1 MTAVQRE
8 GDVSIDVMAYV
19 TMINEKD
26 TDVSQDDDC
35 TGDTEGDV
43 MTLHRKDDTDED
55 SNEVEESE
63 DEASDL
69 RERSI
74 RNCIRSRPCSICV
87 YLTLSLVILASVV
100 SLIVI
105 GVLIVAPYR
114 KASTFLDTKCESVS
128 LEFESEA
135 RRCSCGK
142 GCNSKYPC
150 IRVTVRT
157 EQMGG
162 VYTME
167 HVVMYENEATLLRH
181 VSPKVRIA

>member
-1 MTAVQRE
+1 M
-8 GDVSIDVMAYV
+8 
-19 TMINEKD
+19 
-26 TDVSQDDDC
+26 DVSQDHDC

-43 MTLHRKDDTDED
+43 MTLHRKDDTDEE
-55 SNEVEESE
+55 SNDGEESE

-87 YLTLSLVILASVV
+87 YLTLSLVILASIV

-114 KASTFLDTKCESVS
+114 KASTFLDTKCETVT
-128 LEFESEA
+128 LEQEIEHQ
-135 RRCSCGK
+135 RCSCGK

-157 EQMGG
+157 EQMG
-162 VYTME
+162 VFSMD

-181 VSPKVRIA
+181 VSPKVRFV

>member
-1 MTAVQRE
+1 M
-8 GDVSIDVMAYV
+8 
-19 TMINEKD
+19 
-26 TDVSQDDDC
+26 DVSQDHDC

-43 MTLHRKDDTDED
+43 MTLHRKDDTDEE
-55 SNEVEESE
+55 SNDGEESE

-87 YLTLSLVILASVV
+87 YLMLSLVILASIV

-114 KASTFLDTKCESVS
+114 KASTFLDTKCGTVT
-128 LEFESEA
+128 LEQDIEH

-142 GCNSKYPC
+142 
-150 IRVTVRT
+150 R
-157 EQMGG
+157 M
-162 VYTME
+162 
-167 HVVMYENEATLLRH
+167 
-181 VSPKVRIA
+181 